1 MTDGITALF
10 DDARTRLA
18 GLPRERLGRSVP
30 ARRILGIAR
39 APRIVPVGEA
49 WHLGVLL
56 LTDDA
61 VLATGDIVRAR
72 FEVRRGY
79 AAQSQRERAELA
91 AAAFRGGFAEGE
103 PVHVGWRAAGSGG
116 RRRRGAVG
124 AARPAGRRPECA
136 VERRGGL
143 PGARGI
149 SRRAHRVAGQPAARR
164 VLTPAG
170 RPGLRRTPSAAA
182 VVKCHL
188 RETCARLGLPRAS
201 MAWFR
206 VSPGRDVRR

>member
-18 GLPRERLGRSVP
+18 GLPRERLARSVP

-103 PVHVGWRAAGSGG
+103 PVHVGWRPLDLAAVAGGEPSGPLALQGDVPSVRWSAAGGYRALEG
-116 RRRRGAVG
+116 YLAERIELLGNPPRGA
-124 AARPAGRRPECA
+124 
-136 VERRGGL
+136 
-143 PGARGI
+143 
-149 SRRAHRVAGQPAARR
+149 S
-164 VLTPAG
+164 
-170 RPGLRRTPSAAA
+170 
-182 VVKCHL
+182 
-188 RETCARLGLPRAS
+188 
-201 MAWFR
+201 
-206 VSPGRDVRR
+206 